1 MRIIVRL
8 SMSLVALS
16 AAALSFQS
24 LMRLGQLCGYGS
36 LAGLYP
42 LVLDLGAA
50 SSCAAWLH
58 ARSRQALGMTW
69 GLLGCSVVLNG
80 TVHFLDATHTAPSWL
95 LVVAVAAMPPTVLG
109 LCVHLA
115 VGLGGHP
122 AGSMPPV
129 DVLDEFDDAD
139 EPPDFWRDAP
149 FATTPGGRAAELL
162 EQGAGR
168 RRLARELGI
177 SEHRARQLK
186 AGRDEA
192 TS

>member
-1 MRIIVRL
+1 MKTIVRV
-8 SMSLVALS
+8 SMTLVALS

-42 LVLDLGAA
+42 VVLDLGAA

-58 ARSRQALGMTW
+58 NRSRQALGMTW

-80 TVHFLDATHTAPSWL
+80 TVHFLDATRVAPSWL

-115 VGLGGHP
+115 VGLGGHIEP
-122 AGSMPPV
+122 AASAADG
-129 DVLDEFDDAD
+129 LDELGGD
-139 EPPDFWRDAP
+139 ENTPDWWADAP
-149 FATTPGGRAAELL
+149 FADTPGGRAAELL
-162 EQGAGR
+162 ASGVGRRKLAAELGVTEHEARKIIAGR
-168 RRLARELGI
+168 NGVA
-177 SEHRARQLK
+177 S
-186 AGRDEA
+186 
-192 TS
+192 

>member
-1 MRIIVRL
+1 VRIVVRV
-8 SMSLVALS
+8 SMTLVALS

-42 LVLDLGAA
+42 VVLDLGAA

-58 ARSRQALGMTW
+58 TQSGQALGMTW

-80 TVHFLDATHTAPSWL
+80 TVHYLDATHTAPSWL

-115 VGLGGHP
+115 VGMGRPGAQEPGAGPLGERM
-122 AGSMPPV
+122 AEPPV
-129 DVLDEFDDAD
+129 SGTDGPTA
-139 EPPDFWRDAP
+139 PP
-149 FATTPGGRAAELL
+149 L
-162 EQGAGR
+162 GR
-168 RRLARELGI
+168 RRLAAELKI
-177 SEHRARQLK
+177 SEHEARKIL
-186 AGRDEA
+186 AARNGVA
-192 TS
+192 S